1 MQKLTMR
8 QRIAS
13 RETVL
18 GTVVQSSS
26 EAVVESIGCAGFDF
40 AIMDMEHGSQDIA
53 KVENLVRA
61 AEVRGMSKLIRVWRG
76 DPAIVAK
83 AVDTGAEGLV
93 FPSVANRQEAERVV
107 SWAKLPPLGRRGICP
122 VTRSGDYF
130 TMPLN
135 EYRRAT
141 NELVLIVYIETQEGL
156 RNVDEILGVPGIDVV
171 MVGSLDLA
179 VDMQLN
185 MQPWPPKE
193 IRGAQE
199 RVAEAA
205 KAAGVTLM
213 EFVVSPEEI
222 PASKARGAQVI
233 LYGTDTSIMAGA
245 CADIVSRSRAASANV
260 S

>member
-1 MQKLTMR
+1 MQELTMR
-8 QRIAS
+8 QRIESKAP
-13 RETVL
+13 VL

-26 EAVVESIGCAGFDF
+26 EAVVEGIGCAGFDF

-61 AEVRGMSKLIRVWRG
+61 AEVRGLSKLIRVWRG

-93 FPSVANRQEAERVV
+93 FPSVANREEAERIV
-107 SWAKLPPLGRRGICP
+107 SWAKLPPFGRRGICP

-130 TMPLN
+130 MMPLN

-141 NELVLIVYIETQEGL
+141 NDLVLIVYIETQEGL
-156 RNVDEILGVPGIDVV
+156 KNVDEILKVSGIDVV

-193 IRGAQE
+193 IQTAQE
-199 RVAEAA
+199 RVAAAA
-205 KAAGVTLM
+205 KAAGITLM
-213 EFVVSPEEI
+213 EFVVTPEQI
-222 PASKARGAQVI
+222 PASYARGAQII
-233 LYGTDTSIMAGA
+233 LYGTDTSILTGA
-245 CADIVSRSRAASANV
+245 CADIVRRSKAIDASAA
-260 S
+260 